1 MTEKFII
8 QGQNKLEGEVLISGS
23 KNAAASILPA
33 ALLTQESCII
43 NNLPLVEDIFKIIKL
58 LESIGAK
65 VEWLEKRK
73 IKITAGK
80 NLLKENLDLSLLGE
94 TRMSVLLIGPLL
106 SRFKQFKFM
115 PPGGDKILGNV
126 RSGEGKRMGL
136 RPITTHLEAF
146 EKLGIEIKRQDN
158 IYIFNS
164 ENLKPTSLILKEFS
178 VTATENLM
186 MLAAATPG
194 NTIIKGAAIEPHI
207 QSLAQMLNKMGAQ
220 VKILNNHII
229 EINGTKNLKGVEYNI
244 IPDYLE
250 AGTFMIAG
258 AVTPGVL
265 KIKNFPFNDLDLFLA
280 KLEEMGVK
288 FKVEN
293 DSMEVD
299 FSPNLKSV
307 RIQALPYP
315 GFPTDLLPVVIP
327 LLTQAQG
334 RSLIHDPL
342 YENRL
347 NFLSELRKMN
357 ADIEIVDPHRAFIF
371 GKTLLFSTD
380 ISSWDIR
387 AGACLL
393 IAGLIAKG
401 ETKINNIYQI
411 DRGYEKIDEKLRAV
425 GAKIKRVAS

>member
-1 MTEKFII
+1 
-8 QGQNKLEGEVLISGS
+8 
-23 KNAAASILPA
+23 
-33 ALLTQESCII
+33 
-43 NNLPLVEDIFKIIKL
+43 
-58 LESIGAK
+58 
-65 VEWLEKRK
+65 
-73 IKITAGK
+73 
-80 NLLKENLDLSLLGE
+80 
-94 TRMSVLLIGPLL
+94 
-106 SRFKQFKFM
+106 
-115 PPGGDKILGNV
+115 
-126 RSGEGKRMGL
+126 
-136 RPITTHLEAF
+136 
-146 EKLGIEIKRQDN
+146 
-158 IYIFNS
+158 
-164 ENLKPTSLILKEFS
+164 
-178 VTATENLM
+178 M

-265 KIKNFPFNDLDLFLA
+265 KIKNFPFNDFDVFLA